1 MQVPEF
7 QQPEEET
14 AKRSRVVGK
23 IFVALLAHWKTNIL
37 LGVGIWYSWKEK
49 FWREPLYRFT
59 FPLLIVLCSL
69 PLLDDFIEY
78 YRKKANIKK

>member
-14 AKRSRVVGK
+14 AKRSHVVGK
-23 IFVALLAHWKTNIL
+23 ILVALLAHWKTNIL
-37 LGVGIWYSWKEK
+37 LGVAIWYSWKEK

-78 YRKKANIKK
+78 YRKKADIKK

>member
-1 MQVPEF
+1 VQVPEF

-23 IFVALLAHWKTNIL
+23 ILMALLAHWKTNIM
-37 LGVGIWYSWKEK
+37 LGAAIWYSWKEK

-59 FPLLIVLCSL
+59 FPFLIVLCSL
-69 PLLDDFIEY
+69 PLLDDLIEY
-78 YRKKANIKK
+78 YRKKADIKK

>member
-23 IFVALLAHWKTNIL
+23 ILMALLAHWKTNIM
-37 LGVGIWYSWKEK
+37 LGAAIWYSWKEK

-59 FPLLIVLCSL
+59 FPFLIVLCSL
-69 PLLDDFIEY
+69 PLLDDLIEY
-78 YRKKANIKK
+78 YRKKADIKK

>member
-7 QQPEEET
+7 QQAEEET
-14 AKRSRVVGK
+14 TKRARLTGK
-23 IFVALLAHWKTNIL
+23 IIVVLLAHWKTNIL
-37 LGVGIWYSWKEK
+37 LGMGVWYSWKEK

-78 YRKKANIKK
+78 YRNKVDVKK